1 MNKVFDYLKELNIK
15 YDVVYHEAAFTAE
28 DADKYIEGKEGVR
41 SKTLFMSGR
50 KNRNFYLIIMDEN
63 KRVDIK
69 SLNVLLNEKL
79 SFASSEHLKNKLGLA
94 PGVVSLF
101 GLLNNTEH
109 DIHVVVDKELLNE
122 SIMTFHPNDNTATI
136 FISMDDMFKVLDDL
150 KYEYKLIDL

>member
-1 MNKVFDYLKELNIK
+1 MNKVFNYLDTLGIK
-15 YDVVYHEAAFTAE
+15 YDIVYHKAAFTTI

-50 KNRNFYLIIMDEN
+50 KNRKFYLIIMDEN

-69 SLNVLLNEKL
+69 SLNELLNEKL
-79 SFASSEHLKNKLGLA
+79 SFASSEYLKQKLGLS

-101 GLLNNTEH
+101 GLLNNIEH
-109 DIHVVVDKELLNE
+109 DVNVVVDKELLNE

-136 FISMDDMFKVLDDL
+136 FISMSDMFKILDDL
-150 KYEYKLIDL
+150 KYEYKITNL

>member
-15 YDVVYHEAAFTAE
+15 YDVVYHEAAFTTE

-69 SLNVLLNEKL
+69 SLNELLNEKL

>member
-15 YDVVYHEAAFTAE
+15 YDVVYHEAAFTTE

-69 SLNVLLNEKL
+69 SLNELLNEKL

-101 GLLNNTEH
+101 GLLNNNEH

>member
-15 YDVVYHEAAFTAE
+15 YDVVYHEAAFTTE

-41 SKTLFMSGR
+41 SKMLFMSGR

-69 SLNVLLNEKL
+69 SLNELLNEKL

-101 GLLNNTEH
+101 GLLNNNEH